1 MTADEFLHSQEQA
14 KLQIESVVE
23 LALKS
28 VSEAN
33 QYMVKFEE
41 DKSKNPGHKILR
53 SLADYCFA
61 LGHEQGYAEG
71 HKDGKNGKDKR
82 VVAHTN

>member
-1 MTADEFLHSQEQA
+1 MTVAEFLHSQEQT
-14 KLQIESVVE
+14 KLQIESAIE

-33 QYMVKFEE
+33 QYTVKFEE
-41 DKSKNPGHKILR
+41 DKSKNPGYKTLR
-53 SLADYCFA
+53 ALANYCFA
-61 LGHEQGYAEG
+61 LGCEQGYAEG

-82 VVAHTN
+82 VVAHLN